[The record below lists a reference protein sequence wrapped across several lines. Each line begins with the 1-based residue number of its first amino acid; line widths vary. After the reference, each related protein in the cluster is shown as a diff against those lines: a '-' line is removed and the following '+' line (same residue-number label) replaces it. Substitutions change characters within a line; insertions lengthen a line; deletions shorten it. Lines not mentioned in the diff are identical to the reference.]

1 MHFTA
6 GDKKLSDSL
15 MMPCLLRLAPLTI
28 ICATTLPLLAQ
39 QGDQPNEIQQPVP
52 AEWKIPSAPILS
64 AEEELR
70 TFKVAPGFHVELA
83 AAEPLLG
90 DPIAASIG
98 PDGRLWVVEMRG
110 YMLDIDA
117 TGEKDPVASIAVLE
131 DTDADGRFDRR
142 TVFLDKLVMPRALS
156 LVGDGV
162 LVAEPPHLWFAR
174 DLDGDGVADSKI
186 EIAANYGGT
195 GNPEHMANGLVWMMD
210 NWIYSANHTARFRF
224 EGGTSFTSDST
235 ITRGQ
240 WGITQDDAG
249 HLYYNSNSDPL
260 RVDVIPSAYFKRNPN
275 LTNPQGTNVQ
285 VAPAD
290 LPTWPGRITPGVN
303 RGYKTLR
310 SDGTLP
316 SVTAACSPVIYRG
329 ELFPAEFRGDAFI
342 CEPAGNLI
350 KRIHLVNHDGVP
362 QGTNAYEHSEFLT
375 STDERF
381 RPVSAYNGPDGAL
394 WIVDLYRGVIQH
406 RTYVTSYLRAQVK
419 DRRLE
424 EGRAR
429 GRIWRVV
436 PDGTPQSAVRP
447 NLAAAST
454 AELVRALSAPSGWT
468 RDTAQRLLVEHK
480 NSAAVSLLQQA
491 IRSGSSALGR
501 LHALWTLDGIG
512 ALDRSSVYIA
522 INDADPRVSAAAIRL
537 SERWLANSA
546 DDSLYQRVV
555 DRTHDA
561 AMQNSA
567 PVILQAA
574 LSLGEATS
582 PKKLPAFVDL
592 AVRHGRLPFLGD
604 AIASGLAGDE
614 VAFIRLASNQAGAEN
629 TASTI
634 AAAVQSVLG
643 SGNVEHL
650 QSALAPLNNDQS
662 PVWVRNAILDGID
675 AYLPRRADGARVSGK
690 LPAEPKPLLAL
701 ASHPGTAEGTRAI
714 ALLANLNWPGKPG
727 GPATAAPL
735 TPEETKRFDRGRAQF
750 VALCANCH
758 QPDGKGLAGLA
769 PPLVNSRWA
778 LGWDQLAAS
787 IVLAGKEDEG
797 KVMPS
802 LRTVLDDEAIASV
815 LTYVRR
821 SWGHTAP
828 AVTPATVANARA
840 ATASRTEPLHEPDL
854 VELSQ
859 AQAASAVP

>member
-1 MHFTA
+1 
-6 GDKKLSDSL
+6 
-15 MMPCLLRLAPLTI
+15 MPRFFRLA
-28 ICATTLPLLAQ
+28 LPALLFTGTLLAQ
-39 QGDQPNEIQQPVP
+39 QGDKPDEIQQPVP
-52 AEWKIPSAPILS
+52 AEWKIPPAPILS

-90 DPIAASIG
+90 DPIAAVFG
-98 PDGRLWVVEMRG
+98 PDGRLWVVEMRS

-117 TGEKDPVASIAVLE
+117 FGEKDPVGSIAVLE
-131 DTDADGRFDRR
+131 DTDGDGRFDRR
-142 TVFLDKLVMPRALS
+142 TVFMDNLVMPRAIS

-174 DLDGDGVADSKI
+174 DLNGDGVADSKV
-186 EIAANYGGT
+186 EIAADYGGS

-224 EGGTSFTSDST
+224 QGGTSFASDPT

-249 HLYYNSNSDPL
+249 RIYYNSNSDPL
-260 RVDVIPSAYFKRNPN
+260 RVDVIPSAYFNRNPN
-275 LTNPQGTNVQ
+275 LVEPQGINVQ

-310 SDGTLP
+310 PDGTLP

-329 ELFPAEFRGDAFI
+329 ELFPPEFRGDAFI
-342 CEPAGNLI
+342 CEPSGNLI
-350 KRIHLVNHDGVP
+350 KRIRLVNEKGVP
-362 QGTNAYEHSEFLT
+362 HGTNAYEHSEFLT

-424 EGRAR
+424 EGRGR
-429 GRIWRVV
+429 GRIWRIV
-436 PDGTPQSAVRP
+436 PDGAP
-447 NLAAAST
+447 AAPVAPKLDRANT
-454 AELVRALSAPSGWT
+454 AALVQALSAPSGWT
-468 RDTAQRLLVEHK
+468 RDTAQRRLVEQK
-480 NSAAVSLLQQA
+480 NSSSVPLLQQE
-491 IRSGSSALGR
+491 IRTSTSPLAR
-501 LHALWTLDGIG
+501 LHSLWTLDGIG
-512 ALDRSSVYIA
+512 ALDRSSVFIA
-522 INDADPRVSAAAIRL
+522 IDDADPRVSAAAIRL
-537 SERWLANSA
+537 SERWLANAS
-546 DDSLYQRVV
+546 DDVLYQRVIERV
-555 DRTHDA
+555 QRANAQD
-561 AMQNSA
+561 SA
-567 PVILQAA
+567 EVILQAA
-574 LSLGEATS
+574 LSLGEIAPAKKIPALLALATQ
-582 PKKLPAFVDL
+582 
-592 AVRHGRLPFLGD
+592 HGQLPFLGE
-604 AIASGLAGDE
+604 AIVSGLAGDE
-614 VAFIRLASNQAGAEN
+614 VRFIELASAQPNAEN
-629 TASTI
+629 TAPTI
-634 AAAVQSVLG
+634 AAAMRSILG
-643 SGNVEHL
+643 SGKADRL
-650 QSALAPLNNDQS
+650 QSALAALASDHS
-662 PVWVRNAILDGID
+662 PEWMRRAILDGID
-675 AYLPRRADGARVSGK
+675 DYLPRRADGARVAGK
-690 LPAEPKPLLAL
+690 LAAEPTALLAL
-701 ASHPGTAEGTRAI
+701 AKHAETPDGVRAV

-727 GPATAAPL
+727 SAAAAAPL
-735 TPEETKRFDRGRAQF
+735 TAEETQRFERGRAQF
-750 VALCANCH
+750 TALCANCH

-821 SWGHTAP
+821 SWGHEAS

-840 ATASRTEPLHEPDL
+840 ATASRTEPFHEADL
-854 VELSQ
+854 VKLSQ
-859 AQAASAVP
+859 AQAASAIR